1 MALAEIHGK
10 MPFIYSE
17 DLLTADVFA
26 AFKYLPADSGILAF
40 LHSIDGLNGLLRP
53 LQAGDTVTCTYHF
66 WPIGLERRREPDVL
80 LEISIEERIYHIVVE
95 AKYYSGPSDK
105 EIEEIELD
113 GDVYQVGNQLAD
125 QLRDLYH
132 GEYRIFRQ
140 GLRHRRISL
149 LSEVNDR
156 FLIYLTAHNTKP
168 RTELDRATTQYPI
181 GQRKLFWANWSQVYE
196 HFQQMRRWVTTEPA
210 SLILQ
215 DICLLLERK
224 GFASF
229 HGFRPMPMGDL
240 DPASASFWRDR
251 SPDEPAFKGIRPPP
265 SFSLEPTASK
275 FWKGD

>member
-53 LQAGDTVTCTYHF
+53 LQAGESVTCDYHF
-66 WPIGLERRREPDVL
+66 WPLGFMRRREPDVL

-125 QLRDLYH
+125 QLRDLHH

-168 RTELDRATTQYPI
+168 RTELDRAKAQYPI

-196 HFQQMRRWVTTEPA
+196 HFK
-210 SLILQ
+210 SLATSRPSWQ
-215 DICLLLERK
+215 N
-224 GFASF
+224 
-229 HGFRPMPMGDL
+229 FRQEEGWIV
-240 DPASASFWRDR
+240 A
-251 SPDEPAFKGIRPPP
+251 EPAFRTPITMIQAYILDL
-265 SFSLEPTASK
+265 FSLSDQQKVMDKIVRPLREGSDLTGLVTLPPLPYMQVTE
-275 FWKGD
+275 